1 MHVHVH
7 IYILSLLF
15 ATSLVLQ
22 QQVLDLYREIE
33 QKRGLKIR
41 VLPIGSTTLLKDVVK
56 ANRDTRARQ
65 SLARKSGDRK
75 RSSDKITD
83 DVSSPNNGNNID
95 KEGKKSKKKKIE
107 KAS

>member
-1 MHVHVH
+1 
-7 IYILSLLF
+7 
-15 ATSLVLQ
+15 
-22 QQVLDLYREIE
+22 VLDLYREIE

-65 SLARKSGDRK
+65 SVARKSGDRK

-83 DVSSPNNGNNID
+83 DELSSPNNID